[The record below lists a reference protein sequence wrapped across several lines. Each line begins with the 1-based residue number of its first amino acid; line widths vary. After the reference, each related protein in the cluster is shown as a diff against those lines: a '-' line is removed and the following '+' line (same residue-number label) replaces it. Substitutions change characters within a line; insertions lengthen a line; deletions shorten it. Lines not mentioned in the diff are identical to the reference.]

1 MGLFS
6 KFTWTLT
13 FENWFFIRLQ
23 NEVRQLQEKAAASRD
38 VDRDLE
44 APPREKLDEALAA
57 KESALKAHILK
68 SSLYR
73 SGIVTYIGNVLGH

>member
-1 MGLFS
+1 VGLFS

-38 VDRDLE
+38 VDRDLA
-44 APPREKLDEALAA
+44 APPREKLEEALAA
-57 KESALKAHILK
+57 KESALKAHFLK
-68 SSLYR
+68 STLCSAF
-73 SGIVTYIGNVLGH
+73 IQ

>member
-1 MGLFS
+1 MRIHFL
-6 KFTWTLT
+6 
-13 FENWFFIRLQ
+13 IRLQ
-23 NEVRQLQEKAAASRD
+23 NEVRQLQEKSAAAASRD

-68 SSLYR
+68 SAPCSAF
-73 SGIVTYIGNVLGH
+73 IE